1 MDRGIAQAYPRDQAA
16 RLTGAGGPGHPVA
29 VSLADVMQLL
39 HVIAAFAFVAGLVG
53 RDLILGAAR
62 RADDLPKI
70 RTLLHASEPF
80 ERHLVRTGSMLV
92 LVFGILAWWAEE
104 LPLWGTGT
112 RWVTI
117 SLIAFATM
125 IPLVP
130 LVFLPRGKVFDAALA
145 DAEAAGEVT
154 PALTAAF
161 HDPAVAAARWYELG
175 VVAAIIVLMVTKPF

>member
-1 MDRGIAQAYPRDQAA
+1 
-16 RLTGAGGPGHPVA
+16 
-29 VSLADVMQLL
+29 MQLL
-39 HVIAAFAFVAGLVG
+39 HVIAAFAFVTGLVG

-80 ERHLVRTGSMLV
+80 ERHLVRIGSVLV
-92 LVFGILAWWAEE
+92 LVFGLLAWWTEK
-104 LPLWGTGT
+104 LPLWGTGA
-112 RWVTI
+112 RWVTV
-117 SLIAFATM
+117 SLIVFASV

-130 LVFLPRGKVFDAALA
+130 LVFLPRGKVFDAALVG
-145 DAEAAGEVT
+145 AEEAGHVT

-175 VVAAIIVLMVTKPF
+175 VVAFVIVLMVTKPF